1 MMDTLLLVVRAF
13 VVGGAI
19 CVIAQ
24 ILIDKSMLTPARILV
39 LYVVSGVVLGALGW
53 FAPLKEF
60 AGAGAT
66 VPLCG
71 FGALIARGVREAID
85 RDGPIGILTG
95 GLSKTAGGIT
105 AALLFGYLASILT
118 RGGAKR

>member
-1 MMDTLLLVVRAF
+1 MDMLLSVVRAF
-13 VVGGAI
+13 AVGGAI

-39 LYVVSGVVLGALGW
+39 LYVVSGVILGAFGW
-53 FAPLKEF
+53 FTPLKEF

-71 FGALIARGVREAID
+71 FGALIAKGVREAID

-95 GLSKTAGGIT
+95 GLGAAAGGIT
-105 AALLFGYLASILT
+105 AALLFSYFAAILT

>member
-1 MMDTLLLVVRAF
+1 MDTLLSVVRAF
-13 VVGGAI
+13 AVGGAI

-39 LYVVSGVVLGALGW
+39 LYVVSGVILGAMGW
-53 FAPLKEF
+53 FTPLKEF

-71 FGALIARGVREAID
+71 FGALIAKGVREAID

-95 GLSKTAGGIT
+95 GLGATAGGIT
-105 AALLFGYLASILT
+105 AALLFSYLASVLT